1 MEKKENGAPI
11 FEEGNLG
18 NPETTV
24 WREVPIEFKDN
35 SANEGK
41 VSIMLGKVR
50 EDLGTVEENVS
61 RPTDVGEGTSF
72 NPSKPKPRSGLG
84 GFFRKIGAFVGL
96 VGALTAGEGKLAHGA
111 DALAREGKTQSP
123 RAVKKIKKAE
133 PVEGVEALNVPVF
146 IKTGVTNVSPE
157 VLNTATNAPE
167 PVFVYPEQKIWEP
180 KTPEEKAKRQMA
192 IERLKKE
199 GVWKEPNS
207 RVSPRTTIPATPEIQ
222 NRQSNPPARLGRS
235 SGHR

>member
-123 RAVKKIKKAE
+123 RAVKKMNPVRYSNEMKSPSTPAGHDKIVTREENIKISNGVNLVRNPQAHSVSNGVKKAE

-146 IKTGVTNVSPE
+146 IKTAVT
-157 VLNTATNAPE
+157 
-167 PVFVYPEQKIWEP
+167 
-180 KTPEEKAKRQMA
+180 
-192 IERLKKE
+192 
-199 GVWKEPNS
+199 
-207 RVSPRTTIPATPEIQ
+207 
-222 NRQSNPPARLGRS
+222 
-235 SGHR
+235 